1 MNTLIR
7 FTMSKNLFIK
17 IALMFLLSV
26 CLLGWTVQGFAQ
38 TTPAEA
44 AAKAGAQKGM
54 EKAVEA
60 AKQATVG
67 TAEEVKVGVY
77 LNDVQAI
84 DLKLHNYMVDF
95 YIWFR
100 WKNPDLDPSSTM
112 EFVNESESWGTMR
125 TPTYA
130 EKPEKLED
138 GSFYQVVHVQGK
150 MSKKMDLHDYPFDK
164 QNIRIVI
171 EDSAT
176 DAAGMKYVVDK
187 VSANTDLKLPGF
199 LHQAPT
205 LTAVDYTHQTTFG
218 DPRSETASTYSRV
231 TLDLPI
237 ERPHVNAFMKNILP
251 ILLAV
256 ICCSLAFLLHPSLVD
271 SRFQIAVV
279 SLLSIVALQMTSS
292 QDLPTIEYM
301 TLLDNLY
308 VIGYF
313 YCIYVVA
320 ALTLS
325 TKLAH
330 IHDNE
335 EQDPVGMRRAV
346 RFDRVMGVLG
356 FVVYLAAT
364 LWTMRPLFLG

>member
-1 MNTLIR
+1 MSTLIVYFKKVR
-7 FTMSKNLFIK
+7 WLLLCGMLFWLNT
-17 IALMFLLSV
+17 A
-26 CLLGWTVQGFAQ
+26 WAQ
-38 TTPAEA
+38 NTPAQLSTAQSAKIQAIEQ
-44 AAKAGAQKGM
+44 AKAAPSP
-54 EKAVEA
+54 
-60 AKQATVG
+60 
-67 TAEEVKVGVY
+67 EVSEVLVGVY

-95 YIWFR
+95 YIWYR
-100 WKNPDLDPSSTM
+100 WRNPDIDPSKTM
-112 EFVNESESWGTMR
+112 EFVNHSESWGSML
-125 TPTYA
+125 TPA
-130 EKPEKLED
+130 SEEPQKLPD
-138 GSFYQVVHVQGK
+138 GSLYQVVHVQGK

-164 QNIRIVI
+164 QIIRIVV
-171 EDSAT
+171 E
-176 DAAGMKYVVDK
+176 DAALDVSAMKYVVDK
-187 VSANTDLKLPGF
+187 VSANSELKLPGF
-199 LHQAPT
+199 LYQTPT
-205 LTAVDYTHQTTFG
+205 LTAADYTHQTTFG
-218 DPRSETASTYSRV
+218 DPRSAMASTYSRV

-256 ICCSLAFLLHPSLVD
+256 ICCSLAFLLHPTLVD

-301 TLLDNLY
+301 TLLDKLY

-330 IHDNE
+330 IHDDDHN
-335 EQDPVGMRRAV
+335 DPAGIRRAV
-346 RFDRVMGVLG
+346 RFDRIFGVVGLFFYG
-356 FVVYLAAT
+356 LAT
-364 LWTMRPLFLG
+364 LWTMRPLFV

>member
-1 MNTLIR
+1 M
-7 FTMSKNLFIK
+7 FTYKSNLKNILHMLL
-17 IALMFLLSV
+17 ALCWF
-26 CLLGWTVQGFAQ
+26 CLGSAFAQ
-38 TTPAEA
+38 SNPAEMATTANKAKTA
-44 AAKAGAQKGM
+44 AVSAATPNAS
-54 EKAVEA
+54 EVAV
-60 AKQATVG
+60 G
-67 TAEEVKVGVY
+67 IY

-95 YIWFR
+95 YVWYR
-100 WKNPDLDPSSTM
+100 WKNPDLDPATTM
-112 EFVNESESWGTMR
+112 EFVNHSESWSTML
-125 TPTYA
+125 TPTY

-150 MSKKMDLHDYPFDK
+150 MSKKIDLHDYPFD
-164 QNIRIVI
+164 QQIIRVVI
-171 EDSAT
+171 EDNAA
-176 DAAGMKYVVDK
+176 DAAAMKYVVDK
-187 VSANTDLKLPGF
+187 VSVNSDLKLPGF
-199 LHQAPT
+199 LYSQPSLVA
-205 LTAVDYTHQTTFG
+205 ADYTHQTTFG
-218 DPRSETASTYSRV
+218 DPRSASASTYSRV

-237 ERPHVNAFMKNILP
+237 SRPHVNAFMKNILP

-279 SLLSIVALQMTSS
+279 SLLSIVALQMTSA

-320 ALTLS
+320 ALTFS

-330 IHDNE
+330 IHDDENS
-335 EQDPVGMRRAV
+335 DPKGMRRAI
-346 RFDRVMGVLG
+346 RFDRIIGVIG
-356 FVVYLAAT
+356 FLIYIAAS
-364 LWTMRPLFLG
+364 LWTIRPLFLA

>member
-1 MNTLIR
+1 MQSYNRLKKSALGILLALTCFFLNTASAQSSPAQ
-7 FTMSKNLFIK
+7 MASKN
-17 IALMFLLSV
+17 
-26 CLLGWTVQGFAQ
+26 
-38 TTPAEA
+38 
-44 AAKAGAQKGM
+44 AKDSASQ
-54 EKAVEA
+54 
-60 AKQATVG
+60 AKSPNAS
-67 TAEEVKVGVY
+67 EVLVGVY

-95 YIWFR
+95 YIWYR
-100 WKNPDLDPSSTM
+100 WKTPDIDPSKSM
-112 EFVNESESWGTMR
+112 EFVNHSESWGTML
-125 TPTYA
+125 TPSS
-130 EKPEKLED
+130 EEPQKLDD

-164 QNIRIVI
+164 QIIRIVV
-171 EDSAT
+171 EDTTS
-176 DAAGMKYVVDK
+176 DAGAMKYVVDK
-187 VSANTDLKLPGF
+187 VSVNSDLKLPGF
-199 LHQAPT
+199 LYRTPT

-218 DPRSETASTYSRV
+218 DPRSASASTYSRI

-279 SLLSIVALQMTSS
+279 SLLSIVALQMTSA

-320 ALTLS
+320 ALTFS

-330 IHDNE
+330 IHDDENN
-335 EQDPVGMRRAV
+335 DPAGIRRAV
-346 RFDRVMGVLG
+346 RFDRVIGVLG
-356 FVVYLAAT
+356 FAIYLAAT
-364 LWTMRPLFLG
+364 LWTMRPLFAG